1 LSITP
6 NYYRNCDGIILVYDL
21 NDKDTFNDIE
31 KWMNSINQHTDL
43 DKELLF
49 IGNKADLENIV
60 TKSDIKAIEKKTKIK
75 NFKVSAKKN
84 LDVANAFEYII
95 SNIIKKRN
103 KQSKENANDLSRDS
117 KSFTLNNNENKT
129 NRYLKEEL
137 NKELKYKNNG
147 GYCGC

>member
-1 LSITP
+1 MSITP